1 MEVKKVQKMKV
12 VPIEVL
18 VRRGACAEDE
28 PFMRMCESEA
38 QVERRVRR
46 RRMDRRAHLRVRACG
61 VAVWVVAVAGIA
73 ALWGALLMRLV
84 A

>member
-1 MEVKKVQKMKV
+1 MEVKRIQKTKV

-46 RRMDRRAHLRVRACG
+46 RRMDRRTFLRARACG

>member
-1 MEVKKVQKMKV
+1 MKKIQKMKV

-18 VRRGACAEDE
+18 VRSGACAEDE

-46 RRMDRRAHLRVRACG
+46 RRMDRRAYLRVRACG
-61 VAVWVVAVAGIA
+61 VAVWVVAVAGVA
-73 ALWGALLMRLV
+73 ALWAAALVRALS
-84 A
+84 

>member
-1 MEVKKVQKMKV
+1 MKKIQKMKV

-18 VRRGACAEDE
+18 VRRGTCAEDE
-28 PFMRMCESEA
+28 PFFRLCESEA
-38 QVERRVRR
+38 QVERRTRR
-46 RRMDRRAHLRVRACG
+46 RRMDRRAFLRAQACG

-73 ALWGALLMRLV
+73 ALWGALLVRLV

>member
-1 MEVKKVQKMKV
+1 MKKIQKMKV

-18 VRRGACAEDE
+18 VRSGACAEDE
-28 PFMRMCESEA
+28 PFFKMCESEA

-46 RRMDRRAHLRVRACG
+46 RRMDRRAFLRAQACG

-73 ALWGALLMRLV
+73 ALWGALLVRLV

>member
-1 MEVKKVQKMKV
+1 MEVKRIQKMKV

-46 RRMDRRAHLRVRACG
+46 RRTFLRARACG
-61 VAVWVVAVAGIA
+61 AAVWVVAVAGIA
-73 ALWGALLMRLV
+73 ALWGALLVRLV

>member
-1 MEVKKVQKMKV
+1 MEVKRIQKMNV

-46 RRMDRRAHLRVRACG
+46 RRLDRRAFLRARACG
-61 VAVWVVAVAGIA
+61 ASVWVVAVAGIA
-73 ALWGALLMRLV
+73 ALWGALLVRLV

>member
-1 MEVKKVQKMKV
+1 MEVKKVQKKV
-12 VPIEVL
+12 VPIELL
-18 VRRGACAEDE
+18 VRGGACAEDE
-28 PFMRMCESEA
+28 PFFKMCESEA

-46 RRMDRRAHLRVRACG
+46 RRMDRRVHLRVRACG
-61 VAVWVVAVAGIA
+61 VAVWVVAVAGIV